1 MLLVRKTMLVAA
13 FCGMALVAAQAQ
25 QPQDAPATRSSH
37 KTTQRKRTLTADD
50 RKSVLT
56 TAFDWRQ
63 IHHSGR
69 DCSHLI
75 HDIYEEAGFP
85 YRYADSEDVYAGAQG
100 FQRVSRPQAGDV
112 IVWHGHAGIVVH
124 PVRHTFFSFLSSRGP
139 GIDDYK
145 SRYWKG
151 RGLPRFYRY
160 VKTETCS
167 SCALARRT
175 DY

>member
-1 MLLVRKTMLVAA
+1 MLSGPKAAMLAA
-13 FCGMALVAAQAQ
+13 FCGIALLTAQAQ
-25 QPQDAPATRSSH
+25 RQETPAIRSSH
-37 KTTQRKRTLTADD
+37 RTTQRKHPLTSDD
-50 RKSVLT
+50 RKVVLA
-56 TAFDWRQ
+56 TAFDWKA

-69 DCSHLI
+69 DCSHLV

-85 YRYADSEDVYAGAQG
+85 YSYADSEDLYAGAQG

-151 RGLPRFYRY
+151 RGQPRFYRY
-160 VKTETCS
+160 VKTDLCS
-167 SCALARRT
+167 SCTLARRD